1 MSAEASMSAMTMN
14 EEPTI
19 TQNSLSVEQ
28 PSALQDNLDRKGK
41 NAYYFAHAH
50 KASGPQWDG
59 KPQPKLLKTESSNL
73 EPPKRGTF
81 DYHNSNIT
89 KYAFCD
95 EETRVKLFCDMEGV
109 GDKCTDDDISLD
121 FTETSLQ
128 LVVRNYKEED
138 QILSFGKLTASIKN
152 ASFKVKTNRI
162 ILTLTKTREG
172 TWHTINDK
180 GSPEQELH

>member
-1 MSAEASMSAMTMN
+1 MSTEASMSTLTMDDQ
-14 EEPTI
+14 I
-19 TQNSLSVEQ
+19 TMIQNSLSVEQ

-50 KASGPQWDG
+50 KASGPPWDG
-59 KPQPKLLKTESSNL
+59 KPQPKLLKKESSNL
-73 EPPKRGTF
+73 EPSKRGTF

-109 GDKCTDDDISLD
+109 GDKCTDKDISLD
-121 FTETSLQ
+121 FTEKSLQ

-138 QILSFGKLTASIKN
+138 QILAFGKLTASITK
-152 ASFKVKTNRI
+152 ASFKLKTNRI
-162 ILTLTKTREG
+162 ILTLTKANEG
-172 TWHTINDK
+172 SWHTINDK
-180 GSPEQELH
+180 GSPEHELH